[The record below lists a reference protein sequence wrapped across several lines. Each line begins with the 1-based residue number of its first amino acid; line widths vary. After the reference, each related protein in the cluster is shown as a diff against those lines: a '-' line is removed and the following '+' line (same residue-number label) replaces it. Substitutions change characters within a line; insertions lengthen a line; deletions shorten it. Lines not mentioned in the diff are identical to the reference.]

1 MLKKQMIALK
11 KIWAFLKTY
20 WYIPVLIIIAVV
32 LKTKDNKVEEILNT
46 ARDSHKKQIDA
57 IENAEKEKEK
67 QKIVIEKEYNNAIE
81 KIEENYSK
89 SNETMKKEE
98 KKYIKSLVKEWSDD
112 PDQLA
117 ERILMKYDFVY
128 VPKTNNNNSD

>member
-1 MLKKQMIALK
+1 MIILK

-32 LKTKDNKVEEILNT
+32 LKTKNNKVEEILNT

-57 IENAEKEKEK
+57 IENAEKEKQK
-67 QKIVIEKEYNNAIE
+67 QKIVIEKEYNNVIE

>member
-1 MLKKQMIALK
+1 MIILK

-32 LKTKDNKVEEILNT
+32 LKTKNNKVEEILNT

>member
-57 IENAEKEKEK
+57 IENAEKEKQK

>member
-1 MLKKQMIALK
+1 VIILK

-32 LKTKDNKVEEILNT
+32 LKTKNNKVEEILNT

-57 IENAEKEKEK
+57 IENAEKEKQK

>member
-1 MLKKQMIALK
+1 MIALK

-57 IENAEKEKEK
+57 IENAEKEKQK

>member
-1 MLKKQMIALK
+1 MIILK

>member
-1 MLKKQMIALK
+1 MIILK

-57 IENAEKEKEK
+57 IENAEKEKQK